1 MVICMTTSDS
11 LYPWL
16 NKSRRYTFYA
26 IILKSWSDTL
36 ALGTEV
42 FLTAIQFAHTTSKWV
57 FDKFLDAYKRYIDIT
72 EYDIHELKG
81 YTWDEFCTFIHDRY
95 ANLVGRDEYESY
107 YIGITKFETIEY
119 SLPVTGDIY
128 AKVESDEYT
137 SSVESL
143 ATPLLVESKIFLDR
157 MVGKGYVRETDE
169 IKLIRHMMSKVVDVY
184 ITLYYLCINHEYSDH
199 AESGEWFLTLPDSI
213 KIDLTTKA
221 DFPRPIEELE
231 WNEIM
236 SEDFNLLMWLDQ
248 IVGYPDPVDT
258 EEKHST
264 IARVDVGHKRKDAY
278 ANMVVNYASGW
289 GYLTS

>member
-1 MVICMTTSDS
+1 MTMNDL

-16 NKSRRYTFYA
+16 NKGRRFTFYA

-36 ALGTEV
+36 DLGTEV
-42 FLTAIQFAHTTSKWV
+42 LLTAIQFAHTTSKWV

-95 ANLVGRDEYESY
+95 SNLVGRDEYESY
-107 YIGITKFETIEY
+107 YISITKFETIEC

-143 ATPLLVESKIFLDR
+143 AAPLLVESKIFLDR
-157 MVGKGYVRETDE
+157 MVKKGYVKETPE
-169 IKLIRHMMSKVVDVY
+169 IKLIRHMMDKIVDVY
-184 ITLYYLCINHEYSDH
+184 LTLYFLCINHEYSNH
-199 AESGEWFLTLPDSI
+199 EESGGWFLSLPDSI
-213 KIDLTTKA
+213 KINLTTKA
-221 DFPRPIEELE
+221 EFPRPIEELD
-231 WNEIM
+231 WCDIM
-236 SEDFNLLMWLDQ
+236 TEDFNLLMWLEQ
-248 IVGYPDPVDT
+248 IVGYPNPVDT
-258 EEKHST
+258 GEKHST
-264 IARVDVGHKRKDAY
+264 VARVDVGHKRKEAY
-278 ANMVVNYASGW
+278 ENMVVNYINGW